1 MNIENKTIL
10 FADLDGTLI
19 TTSSGKTFPEDVTD
33 FRLRKPVLDAIIR
46 LMPNLRH
53 VEIVTN
59 QGGVPQYYSKEELR
73 AKFCAIRDFLF
84 IYLNKDMPFDHSM
97 FARCIS
103 VAYQACFSL
112 DKDDPMRKPNTG
124 MLQHLTLYR
133 GESKESMLMIGDA
146 SGIHNNVRDDF
157 SDSDLQCAANFGI
170 DYLDVESLIC
180 LNPDYEAPDCTNR

>member
-59 QGGVPQYYSKEELR
+59 QGGVPKYYSKEDIR
-73 AKFCAIRDFLF
+73 AKLCAIRDFLF
-84 IYLNKDMPFDHSM
+84 LYLNRHTINDPR
-97 FARCIS
+97 AIS
-103 VAYQACFSL
+103 VSFQVCFST

-124 MLQHLTLYR
+124 MLQHLLLYR
-133 GESKESMLMIGDA
+133 GESEESMLMIGDA
-146 SGIHNNVRDDF
+146 SGIHTDTRNDF
-157 SDSDLQCAANFGI
+157 ADTDLQCAVNFGI
-170 DYLDVESLIC
+170 DYLDVEDFVSLNISG
-180 LNPDYEAPDCTNR
+180 NETDTDR

>member
-19 TTSSGKTFPEDVTD
+19 KTITGKTFPEDATD
-33 FRLRKPVLDAIIR
+33 FRLRKDVLDAIIR

-84 IYLNKDMPFDHSM
+84 IYLNKDLPFDHSM

-112 DKDDPMRKPNTG
+112 DKEDPMCKPNTG
-124 MLQHLTLYR
+124 MLQHLLLYR

-146 SGIHNNVRDDF
+146 SGIHTDTRNDF
-157 SDSDLQCAANFGI
+157 ADTDLQCAVNFGI
-170 DYLDVESLIC
+170 DYLDVEDFVSLNISG
-180 LNPDYEAPDCTNR
+180 NETDTDR

>member
-19 TTSSGKTFPEDVTD
+19 KTITGKTFPEDVTD
-33 FRLRKPVLDAIIR
+33 FRLRKDVLDAIIR

-59 QGGVPQYYSKEELR
+59 QGGVPQYYTKEEVR
-73 AKFCAIRDFLF
+73 AKLCAIRDYLY
-84 IYLNKDMPFDHSM
+84 IYLNKDTPD
-97 FARCIS
+97 ANRCIS

-112 DKDDPMRKPNTG
+112 DKEDPMHKPNTG
-124 MLQHLTLYR
+124 MLQHLLLYR

-146 SGIHNNVRDDF
+146 SGIHTDTRNDF
-157 SDSDLQCAANFGI
+157 ADTDLQCAVNFGI
-170 DYLDVESLIC
+170 DYLDVEDFVSLNISD
-180 LNPDYEAPDCTNR
+180 NETDTDR

>member
-1 MNIENKTIL
+1 MNHLKKKTIL

-19 TTSSGKTFPEDVTD
+19 TTASGETFPKDVTD

-59 QGGVPQYYSKEELR
+59 QGGVPKFYTKEEIK
-73 AKFCAIRDFLF
+73 AKLCAIRDFLF
-84 IYLNKDMPFDHSM
+84 IYLNKDKPENTP
-97 FARCIS
+97 CIS

-124 MLQHLTLYR
+124 MLQQLLLIR
-133 GESKESMLMIGDA
+133 GEFKESMFMIGDA
-146 SGIHNNVRDDF
+146 SGIHTDTRNDF
-157 SDSDLQCAANFGI
+157 SDSDLQCAINFEI
-170 DYLDVESLIC
+170 DYLDVEDFITID
-180 LNPDYEAPDCTNR
+180 NMKGE